1 MAHPLVYI
9 HFPGTAR
16 QALEFYQGIFGGE
29 LSLNTFAQFGR
40 DDGPAD
46 AVAHG
51 MLTGTVELAG
61 ADAVGEDR
69 PFQAEGL
76 MLSLLGTAP
85 GETLR
90 TWFDQLADGGD
101 VVDPLQ
107 VRPWGATD
115 GQVVDRFGVRW
126 LVGFEDA

>member
-16 QALEFYQGIFGGE
+16 QALEFYQSIFGGE
-29 LSLNTFAQFGR
+29 LNLNTFAQFGR

-46 AVAHG
+46 AIAHG
-51 MLTGTVELAG
+51 MLMGTVELAG
-61 ADAVGEDR
+61 ADAAGEER
-69 PFQAEGL
+69 PLRAEGL

-90 TWFDQLADGGD
+90 EWFEQLSDGGR
-101 VVDPLQ
+101 VVDPLE

-115 GQVVDRFGVRW
+115 GQVVDRYGVRW
-126 LVGFEDA
+126 LVGFED

>member
-16 QALEFYQGIFGGE
+16 LALEFYQGIFGGE

-61 ADAVGEDR
+61 ADAAGEDR

-85 GETLR
+85 AETLR
-90 TWFDQLADGGD
+90 TWFDQLAGGGD

-126 LVGFEDA
+126 LVGFED

>member
-40 DDGPAD
+40 DDGPAE
-46 AVAHG
+46 AIAHG
-51 MLTGTVELAG
+51 MLMGTVELAG
-61 ADAVGEDR
+61 ADAAGEER
-69 PFQAEGL
+69 PLRAEGL

-90 TWFDQLADGGD
+90 TWFDQLSDGGD

-107 VRPWGATD
+107 ARPWGATD

-126 LVGFEDA
+126 LVGFED